1 MIKKDEFIYDVKK
14 RLANISIGPSAIR
27 NQGAPGIVAIS
38 RDYFIRSINLV
49 SFFDS
54 LNNQNRFDK
63 YLNRNTMKL
72 LNEFPKAGKSWG
84 AARKGLNLY
93 FRELVYNK
101 FIAEHYKLPVS
112 RLEFDSLI
120 SPLEVPLD
128 KDVAAGI
135 KIDAMKLDISLPSWP
150 RIISLTPE
158 VSAEYQNAAL
168 RIANNKKIA
177 RVHLDLTY
185 WRNKSI

>member
-1 MIKKDEFIYDVKK
+1 MDEKNQMIIKDEFIYDVKK
-14 RLANISIGPSAIR
+14 RLANIRIGPSAIR

-84 AARKGLNLY
+84 AARKGLNLL
-93 FRELVYNK
+93 FSGTCL
-101 FIAEHYKLPVS
+101 
-112 RLEFDSLI
+112 
-120 SPLEVPLD
+120 
-128 KDVAAGI
+128 
-135 KIDAMKLDISLPSWP
+135 
-150 RIISLTPE
+150 
-158 VSAEYQNAAL
+158 Q
-168 RIANNKKIA
+168 
-177 RVHLDLTY
+177 
-185 WRNKSI
+185 